1 MLPLCYT
8 LQSTRDGTKSY
19 IALKVEL
26 FTLGIL
32 HKLSNLSC
40 LEDSISISIQLNS
53 NYMALMYFGIMGKI
67 LVLQCLNFPNDFCP

>member
-32 HKLSNLSC
+32 HKLSNLSM
-40 LEDSISISIQLNS
+40 LKGLN
-53 NYMALMYFGIMGKI
+53 
-67 LVLQCLNFPNDFCP
+67 LQASVNLAHFPSPTKY

>member
-40 LEDSISISIQLNS
+40 L
-53 NYMALMYFGIMGKI
+53 
-67 LVLQCLNFPNDFCP
+67 